1 MLLFYAVFCVWGL
14 TLCSK
19 GNFDRFLWQLFIRK
33 TPSSW
38 CWAPLR
44 HSALVAC
51 FLRQSLL
58 HLQVFKITEAFFMN
72 VLLHRHYEVFPK
84 LDRVGEAH
92 TWATLKKSGH
102 KNITWDYIALH
113 ENTHT
118 HTHTDRGLSSNI
130 LSRTGRGRFP
140 PWTYWESEN
149 VGGRKVRSLC
159 RPLYCR
165 STLGCI

>member
-1 MLLFYAVFCVWGL
+1 MIFIVMPTMLPFYAVFCVWGL

-92 TWATLKKSGH
+92 TWATLKKSGQ
-102 KNITWDYIALH
+102 KNITLDYIALH

-118 HTHTDRGLSSNI
+118 HTPIEASLVIFYLGQAEAGSHHELIGKVKMLA
-130 LSRTGRGRFP
+130 
-140 PWTYWESEN
+140 
-149 VGGRKVRSLC
+149 GGR
-159 RPLYCR
+159 
-165 STLGCI
+165 